1 MIVMDKNFKFSIVTA
16 FYNTELYI
24 ADCIE
29 SVINQTL
36 DFKDNIQLIVKN
48 LVSVEKIK
56 DVNKKLYLKL
66 KGKWQLEEIRDVVS
80 MYPGSTG
87 VVFYFEDTKEAVMTG
102 ADRGVQINDT
112 LMDELSKKLGVNS
125 VVLK

>member
-36 DFKDNIQLIVKN
+36 DFKDNIQLI
-48 LVSVEKIK
+48 LVDDGSSDESARIALEYMKSYPDNIILISPAAYFNKII
-56 DVNKKLYLKL
+56 LIYL
-66 KGKWQLEEIRDVVS
+66 V
-80 MYPGSTG
+80 P
-87 VVFYFEDTKEAVMTG
+87 VMK
-102 ADRGVQINDT
+102 V
-112 LMDELSKKLGVNS
+112 
-125 VVLK
+125 